1 MQSFFRSLQTRLQ
14 RFTFDRYGND
24 ELSRLL
30 SGAAVVLLLLSLI
43 PGLKFL
49 CLIAIIL
56 LLLSSARCLSKN
68 KYARQ
73 CERTRYLSARYKLK
87 QKLQLQWDRWRE
99 RKTRRYYRCPH
110 CKTVIRITKPA
121 RGKKII
127 VHLMKNITG
136 FSKLRKTGFSFV
148 SFQFRMFR

>member
-1 MQSFFRSLQTRLQ
+1 MRNFLRSLQARLQ
-14 RFTFDRYGND
+14 RFAFDRYGND
-24 ELSRLL
+24 ELTRLF

-49 CLIAIIL
+49 CLIAIVL

-87 QKLQLQWDRWRE
+87 QKLQLQRDRWRE
-99 RKTRRYYRCPH
+99 CKTHRYYYCPH
-110 CKTVIRITKPA
+110 CKAVIRITKPA
-121 RGKKII
+121 RRKKII
-127 VHLMKNITG
+127 VHCPMC
-136 FSKLRKTGFSFV
+136 RQSFEK
-148 SFQFRMFR
+148 RT